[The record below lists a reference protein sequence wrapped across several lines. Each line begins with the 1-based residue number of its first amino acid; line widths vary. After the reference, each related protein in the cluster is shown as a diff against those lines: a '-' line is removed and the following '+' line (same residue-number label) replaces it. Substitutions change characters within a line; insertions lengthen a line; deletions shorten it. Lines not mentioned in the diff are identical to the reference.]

1 MTEATVATP
10 LLRRKALRRRVFMK
24 SFGLFGFLAFFGL
37 SVLLVGLSVFVYL
50 GTERLSRDEVE
61 LAGEKGDALQTVL
74 RGERELRVTLP
85 CLIILAAIMACIALI
100 IVTQIV
106 HSIVVANRLIGSN
119 SRKRRAVMEA
129 AAGAKGGLERSN
141 RGAGSDDL
149 GSALL
154 RNSRL
159 ITEVDAAK
167 RRGDTTI
174 GADGGADGGAAK
186 AAADGAGSV
195 TEAAV

>member
-1 MTEATVATP
+1 MATP

-119 SRKRRAVMEA
+119 SRKRRAVEA

-167 RRGDTTI
+167 RRGDTTND
-174 GADGGADGGAAK
+174 ADGGADGGAAK

>member
-1 MTEATVATP
+1 MTEVTVATP

-119 SRKRRAVMEA
+119 SRKRRAVEA

-141 RGAGSDDL
+141 GGAGSDDL

-167 RRGDTTI
+167 RRGDTTN
-174 GADGGADGGAAK
+174 GADGGAAK